1 MGASDEWPCGA
12 LTLGVPSRAI
22 ELRPASDA
30 DAVVMGRI
38 VHDLLPAHE
47 RHFTPR
53 LSARRGAVAEET
65 AENFRARTA
74 ENRAAMSAEAWSVP
88 FAVVLDGEVVGM
100 QSTMADDFPL
110 ARSVRTGSF
119 LDAAVRGRSVGPL
132 ARALVIEFCVTVL
145 GAREMLTGHMTA
157 NHASRRVSERLGYV
171 PIGEEQHEFDG
182 VTYTSHLLRLS
193 AQDWQAR
200 RRRPLVPGV
209 TIADLQIDGAD
220 SWPGLTHS
228 D

>member
-1 MGASDEWPCGA
+1 
-12 LTLGVPSRAI
+12 
-22 ELRPASDA
+22 LRPASDA
-30 DAVVMGRI
+30 DAVLMGRI
-38 VHDLLPAHE
+38 VHDLLPDHE

-65 AENFRARTA
+65 VENFRARTA
-74 ENRAAMSAEAWSVP
+74 ENRVAMSAEAWSVP
-88 FAVVLDGEVVGM
+88 FAVILDGEVVGM
-100 QSTMADDFPL
+100 QSMLADDFL
-110 ARSVRTGSF
+110 TARSVRTGSF
-119 LDAAVRGRSVGPL
+119 LDAAVRGRSVGTL

-171 PIGEEQHEFDG
+171 PIGEEPHDVNG

-209 TIADLQIDGAD
+209 TIADLRIDGAD
-220 SWPGLTHS
+220 SWPGVRHS

>member
-22 ELRPASDA
+22 ELRPASDV

-38 VHDLLPAHE
+38 VHDLLPDRE
-47 RHFTPR
+47 RHFTPG
-53 LSARRGAVAEET
+53 LSSKLGATAEET
-65 AENFRARTA
+65 AENFVARTA

-119 LDAAVRGRSVGPL
+119 LDAAVRGRSVGTL
-132 ARALVIEFCVTVL
+132 ARALVIEFCVSVL
-145 GAREMLTGHMTA
+145 GAQEMLTGHMTA
-157 NHASRRVSERLGYV
+157 NHASRRVSERLGYT
-171 PIGEEQHEFDG
+171 PIRTEPQEFDG
-182 VTYTSHLLRLS
+182 ATYTKHLLRLS
-193 AQDWQAR
+193 AQDWQVR
-200 RRRPLVPGV
+200 RRGQLVPGV
-209 TIADLQIDGAD
+209 TIADLRIDGAD
-220 SWPGLTHS
+220 SWPVRGHS
-228 D
+228 G